1 MKKSKKMMKNQNVLK
16 IKNIVNIH
24 GELHALS
31 VVGSVMH
38 FIFFD
43 GSKKPVLS
51 SCKRSVIQYCIL
63 FVSVYPFVNS
73 SARPSSSTF

>member
-1 MKKSKKMMKNQNVLK
+1 MKKLKKMVKIQNVLK

-31 VVGSVMH
+31 VGSVMH

-51 SCKRSVIQYCIL
+51 SCKRSVIQYCTL
-63 FVSVYPFVNS
+63 FVSVYSFVNS